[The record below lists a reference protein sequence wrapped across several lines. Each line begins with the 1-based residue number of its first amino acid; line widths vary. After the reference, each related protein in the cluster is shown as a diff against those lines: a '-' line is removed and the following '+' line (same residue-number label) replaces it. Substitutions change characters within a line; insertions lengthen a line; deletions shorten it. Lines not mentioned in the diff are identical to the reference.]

1 MADEKRYP
9 ITKAGMAAKEQRLI
23 ELKTV
28 LLPECVA
35 RVKEARAQGDLSENA
50 EYSAARELQGKLQGE
65 IDEIE
70 NLIRYADII
79 DDSKNSKEAVAFG
92 STVKVY
98 DEEWDEEIV
107 YTIVGSQEADAMNNR
122 ISNESP
128 VGMAL
133 IGAKPGETIS
143 FETPGGTVSFLIK
156 EIL

>member
-1 MADEKRYP
+1 MSDEKKYQ
-9 ITKAGMAAKEQRLI
+9 ITAAGMKAKQDRLM

-28 LLPECVA
+28 LLPECVE
-35 RVKEARAQGDLSENA
+35 RIKEARAQGDLSENA
-50 EYSAARELQGKLQGE
+50 EYSAAKELQSKLQGE

-70 NLIRYADII
+70 KLVKYAEVINESDTK
-79 DDSKNSKEAVAFG
+79 DQVSFG

-133 IGAKPGETIS
+133 LGAKPGQVIS
-143 FETPGGTVSFLIK
+143 FETPGGTVSMK
-156 EIL
+156 VVEIL